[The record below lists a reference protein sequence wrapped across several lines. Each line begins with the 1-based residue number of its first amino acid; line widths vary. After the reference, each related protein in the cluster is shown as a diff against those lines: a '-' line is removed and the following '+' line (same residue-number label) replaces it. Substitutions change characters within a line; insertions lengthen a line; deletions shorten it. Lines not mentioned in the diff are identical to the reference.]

1 MSGDKVARVPEWNGL
16 SDGFEVYKEEVKWF
30 VESTKYQDR
39 YLCGPRLVRGLSG
52 AAKAAVE
59 NKREGWLSKPNG
71 AAILVAYLHRK
82 VCKAALPDLGR
93 HLDGYLF
100 KLRRRRGE
108 AMSSWCWRSRT
119 AYDNLRRALQ
129 RIKASKEEFKQG
141 VIKNQTKT
149 GSTGRSSHANYDEVP
164 SVSLYETFGKESW
177 GSKWATDEWRS
188 WRSGEWQE
196 QHDSWKG
203 KSWSQTAGSEED
215 ESDGEA
221 GIVMPE
227 LLPAEVQ
234 GWLLLGRS
242 GLNPQERA
250 AILGSCGNRLGVPE
264 LETALK
270 TQWSED
276 DVVARDSMKNM
287 HKYDSHHH
295 NYMASVSEDARTWES
310 EEEEAESEDEEGFV
324 ETLDEEANA
333 AFSALKENVETAA
346 VTLREARKNMKEFKL
361 SRRYYDKKKMNGK
374 GGGKGGGKGL
384 GPCFRCGG
392 PHQQK
397 DCPDKG
403 DPKLSKPGTQT
414 SFMVFAA
421 SIEKDEEITEKES
434 YYSVEKFEKFEK
446 FADMDEN
453 MNGLQNKKK
462 NKKVEKFV
470 LDKKEIQ
477 VDDEEFFDCDEEVE
491 TSFVIGEEVAMV
503 LEQTQ
508 SQGKAI
514 IDCGATNSIGGITAL
529 ETLANLRQE
538 QGEGRI
544 MVDISETARP
554 TYKFGNGDR
563 KRVLSQ
569 ASIPIQVGANTALFK
584 CHALEADV
592 PILASIRA
600 LRSLKAVIDF
610 DSDEAIF
617 KVIDP
622 TRIIK
627 LERAPSGHLL
637 LDLSKDLMQQQ
648 GQRQSHGKDAMA
660 LLSVSERTEGVP
672 SDVGLECMFSLNSKQ
687 REVGQGKTI
696 SQQGQPNTYT
706 RQACKDTETTGIWY
720 ESEEHGNK
728 VWRWTTQKAECQSGS
743 HDKGS
748 STYRGKGICVNGYQG
763 GEHGAPT
770 HHGAGIP
777 AQQSRGDQVAGDPGS
792 AVRPV
797 GHGDRTQGRAGGN
810 QERTEGEHQWRSG
823 EADGEDEETTD
834 APGGRRYGA
843 ATDRQRD
850 HGPDLDQGKGIH
862 QHAEGKGSGQHQWRH
877 RGELRQASGQ
887 DVRDDLQQPH
897 GQHHVGHHDH
907 QGGSISASRAC
918 EVGSMGR
925 VPECH
930 EAEQEGED
938 RALQHEFQQQRVQ
951 ERRSFRRGEW
961 INDGGTKDKGKG
973 KAEEGR
979 RWGNRRP
986 GYSCGRGGDRSSEIP
1001 GHGHEGPR
1009 IYLVEADVAGRQGDA
1024 AGDQGVRDQERR
1036 SGQLRDALN
1045 KKGEVSE
1052 WAEMTNQQWQQVT
1065 AGLQSIHDSMMA
1077 LIAE

>member
-164 SVSLYETFGKESW
+164 PVSLYETFGKEGW

-610 DSDEAIF
+610 DSDEAIL
-617 KVIDP
+617 
-622 TRIIK
+622 R
-627 LERAPSGHLL
+627 
-637 LDLSKDLMQQQ
+637 
-648 GQRQSHGKDAMA
+648 
-660 LLSVSERTEGVP
+660 
-672 SDVGLECMFSLNSKQ
+672 SL
-687 REVGQGKTI
+687 I
-696 SQQGQPNTYT
+696 QP
-706 RQACKDTETTGIWY
+706 
-720 ESEEHGNK
+720 ESSNWKE
-728 VWRWTTQKAECQSGS
+728 
-743 HDKGS
+743 
-748 STYRGKGICVNGYQG
+748 
-763 GEHGAPT
+763 P
-770 HHGAGIP
+770 
-777 AQQSRGDQVAGDPGS
+777 
-792 AVRPV
+792 
-797 GHGDRTQGRAGGN
+797 
-810 QERTEGEHQWRSG
+810 
-823 EADGEDEETTD
+823 
-834 APGGRRYGA
+834 
-843 ATDRQRD
+843 
-850 HGPDLDQGKGIH
+850 
-862 QHAEGKGSGQHQWRH
+862 
-877 RGELRQASGQ
+877 
-887 DVRDDLQQPH
+887 
-897 GQHHVGHHDH
+897 
-907 QGGSISASRAC
+907 
-918 EVGSMGR
+918 
-925 VPECH
+925 
-930 EAEQEGED
+930 
-938 RALQHEFQQQRVQ
+938 
-951 ERRSFRRGEW
+951 RRG
-961 INDGGTKDKGKG
+961 T
-973 KAEEGR
+973 
-979 RWGNRRP
+979 
-986 GYSCGRGGDRSSEIP
+986 CC
-1001 GHGHEGPR
+1001 
-1009 IYLVEADVAGRQGDA
+1009 
-1024 AGDQGVRDQERR
+1024 
-1036 SGQLRDALN
+1036 
-1045 KKGEVSE
+1045 
-1052 WAEMTNQQWQQVT
+1052 
-1065 AGLQSIHDSMMA
+1065 
-1077 LIAE
+1077 